1 MLTYVWWFF
10 IDFLDISFF
19 LSMNIY
25 VWSKLYCWCFR
36 RSFWSSIEGVPHLL
50 QPKVSKWSPIQTK
63 LAALLGL
70 RAAACWHAAFSK
82 TVFSEKST
90 LFGKE
95 IAQSTMLCKKVMN
108 ELTELVDNALSSIVV
123 YTWIIDGEPFF
134 E

>member
-1 MLTYVWWFF
+1 MFGDFF
-10 IDFLDISFF
+10 IFSFF
-19 LSMNIY
+19 LSMKIY
-25 VWSKLYCWCFR
+25 VRSKLFCWCFW
-36 RSFWSSIEGVPHLL
+36 RSFWSSIERAPHLV

-63 LAALLGL
+63 VAVLLGL
-70 RAAACWHAAFSK
+70 RAAACWHAVFSK
-82 TVFSEKST
+82 EVWKCAVLSGKST